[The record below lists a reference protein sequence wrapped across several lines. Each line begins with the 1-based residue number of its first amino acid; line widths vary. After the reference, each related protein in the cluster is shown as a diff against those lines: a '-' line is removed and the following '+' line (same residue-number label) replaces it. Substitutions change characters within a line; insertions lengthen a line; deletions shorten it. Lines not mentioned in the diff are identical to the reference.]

1 MRRKRADRS
10 VYRHGDVLSIIWGPT
25 CGMLVVPNVLLFFT
39 PPTSSTKLTGQNTS
53 LVFIV
58 LLCSTS
64 FLFPVYAEDTDASAE
79 FRKAFDGKIRVF
91 LDDNCTGCHCGDEP
105 EAGMPLDNF
114 DSLVNVN
121 QNRHVWLH
129 VVEKIRMGEMPPED
143 EIQPSKKLKDEFLA
157 IVESELGRFDCRK
170 HVKPGR
176 VTIRRLNRFEY
187 NNTIR
192 DLLAVDFEPA
202 AEFPADDVGAG
213 FDNLGDV
220 LSLPPLL
227 MEKYLDAASEIAKRV
242 LADDSAKSQLL
253 IATSN
258 DTLSSHDAAEL
269 CIEKLATRAFR
280 RPLQEEERKRLV
292 QLFNTVFEATDNF
305 EESISF
311 VTQAVL
317 VSPSFLFRIEY
328 NDGEDFRAA
337 RPLNDFEVATRLSY
351 FLWSSIPDDE
361 LFDAARNGK
370 LTKDDELAIQVGRM
384 LADPKSETLVNNFA
398 TQWLELKNL
407 EKLNPGEEQ
416 YPEFD
421 EPLRTAMRK
430 ETESFIRSILREDRS
445 VLDMIDADFTFV
457 NERLARHYGIEG
469 VQGEEFQR
477 VSLQDNRR
485 GGILTQASILTL
497 TSNPTRTSPVK
508 RGKWILDNILGE
520 PPPPPPPGVEELDE
534 GDTELLGTL
543 RERMKQHRDIAS
555 CAVCHNKMDAL
566 GFGFENF
573 DGIGSWRDSDGKFA
587 IDASGELPGKLAFNG
602 PAELREILKNTKKD
616 QFVRC
621 LTEKLLTYALGRM
634 LGPEDRCTVDLIVAE
649 LKENDFRFSVLVQS
663 IVSSDAFRM
672 RGELGESK

>member
-1 MRRKRADRS
+1 MVNRIAK
-10 VYRHGDVLSIIWGPT
+10 YVLIS
-25 CGMLVVPNVLLFFT
+25 LLCA
-39 PPTSSTKLTGQNTS
+39 TSSFRAAK
-53 LVFIV
+53 
-58 LLCSTS
+58 
-64 FLFPVYAEDTDASAE
+64 AEEETNASVE
-79 FRKAFDGKIRVF
+79 FAKIFHQKSRVF
-91 LDDNCTGCHCGDEP
+91 LEDHCTGCHSGDEP

-114 DSLVNVN
+114 DVLVNVN

-129 VVEKIRMGEMPPED
+129 VVEKIRMGEMPPPD
-143 EIQPSKKLKDEFLA
+143 EIQPSKNQKDEFLA
-157 IVESELGRFDCRK
+157 IIESELENFDCRK

-192 DLLAVDFEPA
+192 DLLGVDFEPA

-213 FDNLGDV
+213 FDNIGDV

-227 MEKYLDAASEIAKRV
+227 MEKYLEAASEIAKRV
-242 LADDSAKSQLL
+242 LADDRAKSQLF
-253 IATSN
+253 IAKPSDN
-258 DTLSSHDAAEL
+258 VSARDAATR
-269 CIEKLATRAFR
+269 CIQELATRAFR
-280 RPLQEEERKRLV
+280 RPLLDAESERLL
-292 QLFNTVFEATDNF
+292 QLFHTAFEATDDF
-305 EESISF
+305 EASVSL

-317 VSPSFLFRIEY
+317 VSPNFLFRIEY
-328 NDGEDFRAA
+328 IDGEDFNAA
-337 RPLNDFEVATRLSY
+337 RPLTDFEIATRLSY
-351 FLWSSIPDDE
+351 FLWSSMPDDE
-361 LFDAARNGK
+361 LFEAAKNGM
-370 LTKDDELAIQVGRM
+370 LSNLGGLNDQVIRM
-384 LADPKSETLVNNFA
+384 LADPKSETLVTNFA

-407 EKLNPGEEQ
+407 EKLNPGEKQ

-421 EPLRTAMRK
+421 ESLRSAMRK
-430 ETESFIRSILREDRS
+430 ETERFIESIVREDRS

-469 VQGEEFQR
+469 IEGQEFQR
-477 VSLQDNRR
+477 VNLKDNRR

-520 PPPPPPPGVEELDE
+520 PPPPPPPGVEELNE
-534 GDTELLGTL
+534 GEAELLGTL

-573 DGIGSWRDSDGKFA
+573 DGIGSWRETDGKFE

-602 PAELREILKNTKKD
+602 PAELRVILKNEKQD

-634 LGPEDRCTVDLIVAE
+634 LSPEDRCTVDVVVSE
-649 LKENDFRFSVLVQS
+649 LKENDFRFSVLIQS
-663 IVSSDAFRM
+663 IVASDAFRM

>member
-1 MRRKRADRS
+1 MVDHFTRS
-10 VYRHGDVLSIIWGPT
+10 VILF
-25 CGMLVVPNVLLFFT
+25 LLG
-39 PPTSSTKLTGQNTS
+39 STT
-53 LVFIV
+53 
-58 LLCSTS
+58 
-64 FLFPVYAEDTDASAE
+64 FLYPLNADETDASAE
-79 FRKAFDGKIRVF
+79 FKKTFDAKIRVF
-91 LDDNCTGCHCGDEP
+91 LDDNCTGCHSGDEP

-114 DSLVNVN
+114 DQLVNVN
-121 QNRHVWLH
+121 QHRHVWLH

-143 EIQPSKKLKDEFLA
+143 EFQPTKNQKDEFVA
-157 IVESELGRFDCRK
+157 IIESELSNFDCRK

-192 DLLAVDFEPA
+192 DLLGVDFEPA

-213 FDNLGDV
+213 FDNIGDV

-227 MEKYLDAASEIAKRV
+227 MEKYLEAASEISKRV
-242 LADDSAKSQLL
+242 FADESAKSQLL
-253 IATSN
+253 VATPS
-258 DTLSSHDAAEL
+258 DTVLARKAAGA
-269 CIEKLATRAFR
+269 CIDRLAPRAFR
-280 RPLQEEERKRLV
+280 RPLQQEERKRLV
-292 QLFNTVFEATDNF
+292 RLFNTAYDATEDF
-305 EESISF
+305 EESISL
-311 VTQAVL
+311 VMQAVL

-328 NDGEDFRAA
+328 IDGEDFQAA
-337 RPLNDFEVATRLSY
+337 RPLTDFEIATRLSY
-351 FLWSSIPDDE
+351 FLWSSMPDDE

-370 LTKDDELAIQVGRM
+370 LTNDEELANQVRRM
-384 LADPKSETLVNNFA
+384 LTDQKSETLVSNFA

-407 EKLNPGEEQ
+407 EKLNPGEKQ
-416 YPEFD
+416 YPDFD
-421 EPLRTAMRK
+421 ESLRLAMRK
-430 ETESFIRSILREDRS
+430 ETENFIRSILREDRS

-457 NERLARHYGIEG
+457 NERLARHYGIAGIEG
-469 VQGEEFQR
+469 EQFQR
-477 VSLQDNRR
+477 VNLKDNRR

-520 PPPPPPPGVEELDE
+520 PPPPPPPGVEELNE
-534 GDTELLGTL
+534 GESELLGTL

-573 DGIGSWRDSDGKFA
+573 DGIGSWRDTDGKFA

-602 PAELREILKNTKKD
+602 PAELRKILKNTKKD

-634 LGPEDRCTVDLIVAE
+634 LSPEDRCTVDVIVAD

-663 IVSSDAFRM
+663 IVASDAFRM